1 LEAGGP
7 AIGMKGVMRLI
18 LLGTP
23 GVGKGTQALELSEC
37 LHILHIS
44 TGELLRVEM
53 ENKTPIGMKIDKFMN
68 AGELV
73 PDTIIIDMLEK
84 RLEEPDSR
92 KGFVLDGFPRNLN
105 QADYLKSSLERLQ
118 TPLDRV
124 INIEVPIDT
133 VLNRLLQR
141 NRADDTPETIKY
153 RLEIY
158 KQETIPLIDYYQRA
172 GILEQINGDASPEEV
187 KNRILACIA

>member
-1 LEAGGP
+1 
-7 AIGMKGVMRLI
+7 MKGVMRLI
-18 LLGTP
+18 LLGSP

-53 ENKTPIGMKIDKFMN
+53 ENKTPIGMKIDKYMN

-84 RLEEPDSR
+84 RLQEPDSR

-118 TPLDRV
+118 TPLDRA
-124 INIEVPIDT
+124 INIAVPIDT

-141 NRADDTPETIKY
+141 NRSDDTPQTIKY

-187 KNRILACIA
+187 TNRILACIA

>member
-1 LEAGGP
+1 
-7 AIGMKGVMRLI
+7 MRLI

-187 KNRILACIA
+187 KNRILARIA